1 MRSDYR
7 RSSLVLC
14 SFVIAHHVHLIE
26 IYGEAL
32 LLREK

>member
-1 MRSDYR
+1 MDLLHSFYAPL
-7 RSSLVLC
+7 SLLT
-14 SFVIAHHVHLIE
+14 HVHLIE